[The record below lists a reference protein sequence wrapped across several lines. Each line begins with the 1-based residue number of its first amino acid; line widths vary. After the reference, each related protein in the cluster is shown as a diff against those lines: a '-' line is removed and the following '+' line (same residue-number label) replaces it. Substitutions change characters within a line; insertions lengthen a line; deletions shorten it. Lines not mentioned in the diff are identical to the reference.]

1 MHWIDWTVVAAYV
14 LFALAVGLR
23 FARRAGLDVEQ
34 FFLSGRSLPWWVA
47 GTSMVATTFAADTPL
62 VVTGWVRDYGIWKN
76 WLWWCFAANG
86 MLTVFLFSRWWR
98 RGDVMT
104 KAEIAELRYGGRGAS
119 VLRAVLGTMHACI
132 TNTIVLCWVLLAA
145 VKILDVLLG
154 VDKVTGIVAASL
166 IALVYSLMAGFWG
179 VVITDMVQFAMSI
192 VGAVVLAA
200 LAWAAIDGGAGLD
213 AARADGFFGPD
224 TLRFLPRPGD
234 GSLFDASF
242 WTVPVAALAVYMG
255 VAWWA
260 AEGVDGSS
268 TTVQRVSAAR
278 NPREGML
285 ATLWYNV
292 AHYALRP
299 WPWILVAVASLVV
312 IPDVEVLSDHPGR
325 VVELTPEQVVVAA
338 SDGTGRHEFAI
349 AGAGFEA
356 DWTPRAAVRAGEM
369 IEAGEVIAR
378 TDGERAYVVM
388 MTRFL
393 PVGLLGLVVASLL
406 AAFMSTIDTHVNL
419 ASSFFVNDIYR
430 RFLASGRGAAHYVL
444 VARLASVAVLAMGG
458 LLAYHSSSI
467 SGLFLFFL
475 AFLGG
480 VGPVY
485 VARWLWW
492 RVRASTEITA
502 MLASAAA
509 TLILTFA
516 GIPWPD
522 SPLSPAGELAPEG
535 RLCLVVAFSMI
546 CAACSMFVTSA
557 PDPRTLVGFYRKVRP
572 LGAWGPVRALAPE
585 VQPDKQMGAALA
597 GAAGGLAATYGVLF
611 GVGCFFL
618 GDGSQ
623 VLAGLVVAVVGGAVV
638 VRALADLREAD

>member
-1 MHWIDWTVVAAYV
+1 M
-14 LFALAVGLR
+14 
-23 FARRAGLDVEQ
+23 
-34 FFLSGRSLPWWVA
+34 
-47 GTSMVATTFAADTPL
+47 ADSD
-62 VVTGWVRDYGIWKN
+62 R
-76 WLWWCFAANG
+76 
-86 MLTVFLFSRWWR
+86 
-98 RGDVMT
+98 
-104 KAEIAELRYGGRGAS
+104 
-119 VLRAVLGTMHACI
+119 
-132 TNTIVLCWVLLAA
+132 
-145 VKILDVLLG
+145 VK
-154 VDKVTGIVAASL
+154 
-166 IALVYSLMAGFWG
+166 IALVGCGNIARAHWRGISYHAPLIE
-179 VVITDMVQFAMSI
+179 VT
-192 VGAVVLAA
+192 AVVDDDPERAAAMAERTGGAAFSSLGDALGSGDFDAVDLMLPHDLHEQAAVEALAA
-200 LAWAAIDGGAGLD
+200 GKHVVLEKPMAMDLESCDRILA
-213 AARADGFFGPD
+213 
-224 TLRFLPRPGD
+224 
-234 GSLFDASF
+234 
-242 WTVPVAALAVYMG
+242 
-255 VAWWA
+255 A
-260 AEGVDGSS
+260 AESAG
-268 TTVQRVSAAR
+268 TVFMIAEQSQY
-278 NPREGML
+278 
-285 ATLWYNV
+285 W
-292 AHYALRP
+292 
-299 WPWILVAVASLVV
+299 
-312 IPDVEVLSDHPGR
+312 PDV
-325 VVELTPEQVVVAA
+325 
-338 SDGTGRHEFAI
+338 I
-349 AGAGFEA
+349 K
-356 DWTPRAAVRAGEM
+356 AGEM

-618 GDGSQ
+618 GDGLQ